1 MSRANIW
8 AVVGGTAAGVAVG
21 LILLLMALPLI
32 RGKKPTPAAPAVN
45 EPAAANLPAAANT
58 PAAPPEIDAALAR
71 DLQQIIE
78 EEVERLS
85 GSPAVHVRLSTGE
98 QAGFNADTPM
108 PAASVIKLPLMVV
121 LEHAWR
127 SGTLERTGVD
137 ETRMRTMITQSDNPA
152 ANALMER
159 VGISQVN
166 TWLEEHGYRGT
177 RLKHAMFAPQPEGP
191 NTVTAAEMTRM
202 LLEIAQGTLID
213 AAASAE
219 MRRILTASERRTRI
233 PAALP
238 DGVTSGNK
246 TGSLNGIVN
255 DAAFIELPDGRT
267 YSLAVL
273 IDRAGA
279 DEPTSRAVAR
289 LSRRLYERIA
299 GVEEEEA
306 APD

>member
-1 MSRANIW
+1 MSRANWW
-8 AVVGGTAAGVAVG
+8 AVIGGTAAGVAVG
-21 LILLLMALPLI
+21 LILLLMALPLL
-32 RGKKPTPAAPAVN
+32 RGRKPGAAPSKPPSASNTPAV
-45 EPAAANLPAAANT
+45 ANT
-58 PAAPPEIDAALAR
+58 PAAAEVDAALSR
-71 DLQQIIE
+71 DLQQIIDE
-78 EEVERLS
+78 ESERLS
-85 GSPAVHVRLSTGE
+85 GSPAVHLRLSTGE

-137 ETRMRTMITQSDNPA
+137 ETRMRKMITQSDNPA

-159 VGISQVN
+159 VGLSQVN
-166 TWLEEHGYRGT
+166 TWLQEHGYQGT

-191 NTVTAAEMTRM
+191 NTVTAAEMTRL

-233 PAALP
+233 PAGLP
-238 DGVTSGNK
+238 EGVTSGNK

-255 DAAFIELPDGRT
+255 DVAFVELADGRT

-289 LSRRLYERIA
+289 FSQRLYERIA
-299 GVEEEEA
+299 E
-306 APD
+306 